1 LWTAHLKTNRLHD
14 ARTARRPV
22 LADDSQQSW
31 QRVIGPEE
39 SVIVRDSNSGD
50 IILVVIREFYADP
63 GVLAWLDTVV
73 RRVVMAK
80 TSVRLDD
87 PGTLALVGYTS
98 RAQNC
103 SEVMWAKNLLPRK
116 ATNLQNPTQL
126 QAFDFDCSS
135 SFALF
140 WNMLQSILPTEVLAG
155 TEKYLESLGLHM
167 DADSNG
173 ETHFY
178 GIQDNSNYY
187 EFHSANLAPRQGN
200 YAINYAGFTHNEHN
214 AHEYCY
220 SFTTSRHEPTSQ
232 EYGNHFYLSDTAIK
246 VESVGNSVVLWRG
259 KDWHG
264 TTLLNVRPDTLG
276 DEGSFSQV
284 GLSITTSGTLF
295 KAVQKMREMNHPGFS
310 EETGFDIDL
319 EHTDTE

>member
-50 IILVVIREFYADP
+50 IILVVIREF
-63 GVLAWLDTVV
+63 
-73 RRVVMAK
+73 
-80 TSVRLDD
+80 
-87 PGTLALVGYTS
+87 
-98 RAQNC
+98 
-103 SEVMWAKNLLPRK
+103 
-116 ATNLQNPTQL
+116 
-126 QAFDFDCSS
+126 
-135 SFALF
+135 
-140 WNMLQSILPTEVLAG
+140 
-155 TEKYLESLGLHM
+155 
-167 DADSNG
+167 
-173 ETHFY
+173 
-178 GIQDNSNYY
+178 
-187 EFHSANLAPRQGN
+187 HSANLAPRQGN

-220 SFTTSRHEPTSQ
+220 SFTKSRHEPTSQ

-246 VESVGNSVVLWRG
+246 VESVGNSVVIWRG
-259 KDWHG
+259 KDWYG

-284 GLSITTSGTLF
+284 GWSITTSGTLF